1 MAVTLTWIRCRH
13 PVRNFNADWI
23 FYDIRKVIMWLHV
36 LESHLEIHT
45 ENLWIKLDDVCD
57 LLQNNMGGDI
67 IETG

>member
-1 MAVTLTWIRCRH
+1 
-13 PVRNFNADWI
+13 
-23 FYDIRKVIMWLHV
+23 MWLHV